1 MPAFSRERKRKQMNF
16 DQITETF
23 VMESRSILGGDLV
36 GVYLHGS
43 AAMGCFNE
51 KKSDIDLLVVSER
64 ELSDETKRRYMDMV
78 VRLNDEAP
86 PKGIEM
92 SVVRR
97 DVCRPFV
104 YPTPFELHFSVTHL
118 DWYRT
123 DPTDY
128 IEKMKGVDKDLAAHI
143 TITLKRGRR
152 LYGKEISEV
161 FEPVKRE
168 FYFDSIWNDVADAED
183 AVRAD
188 PIYVILNLCR
198 VLAYGEEGLILS
210 KREGGEWGLAN
221 LPGEYHGLIA
231 SALKAYLSDA
241 VPERSDELAR
251 RFAGYMVNRIR
262 KCVMGFLF
270 IENGRE

>member
-1 MPAFSRERKRKQMNF
+1 MNF
-16 DQITETF
+16 DQITEAF
-23 VMESRSILGGDLV
+23 VMESRNILGENLV

-64 ELSDETKRRYMDMV
+64 ELSDEAKLQYMDMV

-97 DVCRPFV
+97 AVCKPFV

-123 DPTDY
+123 NPRDY
-128 IEKMKGVDKDLAAHI
+128 IEKMKGVDKDLAAHMMI
-143 TITLKRGRR
+143 TFQRGKR

-161 FEPVKRE
+161 FEPVKGK

-183 AVRAD
+183 TVKAD

-198 VLAYGEEGLILS
+198 VLAYGKEGLILS

-241 VPERSDELAR
+241 APEQSDGLAGK
-251 RFAGYMVNRIR
+251 FAAYMVNRIR
-262 KCVMGFLF
+262 NCAM
-270 IENGRE
+270 R